1 MKIMRIQLGVI
12 LLALA
17 LSSCSTN
24 PKKITNKYKNFI
36 TQHNLES
43 IKKIQQ
49 FPFRG
54 WSSLDSQYFILSASQ
69 NKSYLIEL
77 YNYCNELDFSASI
90 RLNQSMDNILSSN
103 FDSISIPNQ
112 HFQDKCRIDNIYL
125 LSKQQVKELNS
136 LKRTKNSQ

>member
-12 LLALA
+12 LLLLV

-49 FPFRG
+49 FSFRG

-136 LKRTKNSQ
+136 LKRTKRSQ